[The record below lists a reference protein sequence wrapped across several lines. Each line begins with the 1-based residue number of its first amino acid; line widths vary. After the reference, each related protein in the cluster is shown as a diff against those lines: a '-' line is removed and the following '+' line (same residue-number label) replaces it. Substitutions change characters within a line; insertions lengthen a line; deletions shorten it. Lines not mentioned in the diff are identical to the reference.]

1 MKNPFTKPDKTYD
14 GSFLPEDYVARR
26 AEARANFLSLV
37 LFAAVMFAVVAA
49 FFVTNRQ
56 WITVRNQQRFV
67 TEEFAKAQ
75 KAIEQ
80 LEELEA
86 QKAEMLEKAEVTTAL
101 IEKVPRS
108 VLLSELISRMPP
120 EITLLDFLLESKRIA
135 QVQAAPK
142 PTQMTRGSLSR
153 TGGPA
158 PDPTPKVQAPQ
169 FEYKLVLRGVSRN
182 NTHITD
188 YLTSLIDCDLLSSVN
203 LEHIKERQMGDEKM
217 REFEITARI
226 KRGVDARSVTPV
238 DELQQGSRVRS
249 SKQLSSANEE
259 EGN

>member
-1 MKNPFTKPDKTYD
+1 MKNPFAKPDKQYD

-75 KAIEQ
+75 KKIEQ

-86 QKAEMLEKAEVTTAL
+86 QKAEMLEKAEITTAL

-120 EITLLDFLLESKRIA
+120 EITLLDFVLESKRVA
-135 QVQAAPK
+135 VAKPTPA

-153 TGGPA
+153 AKNETAEKA
-158 PDPTPKVQAPQ
+158 PKIQAPQ
-169 FEYKLVLRGVSRN
+169 YEYKLVLRGVSAN

-188 YLTSLIDCDLLSSVN
+188 YLTSLIDCELLTAVN
-203 LEHIKERQMGDEKM
+203 LEHIKERQISENTM

-238 DELQQGSRVRS
+238 EELQQGSRVRS
-249 SKQLSSANEE
+249 SKELSAAPEDKP
-259 EGN
+259 